1 MFKKNANFENI
12 KFNSYGK
19 SINKKSF
26 LKELEALAIN
36 YDAVFVK
43 DGEGI
48 SILIYEGDEDISET
62 ERLKKSIHFENSF
75 DENEIQELLKK
86 SCVLFDS

>member
-1 MFKKNANFENI
+1 MVRALTKKE
-12 KFNSYGK
+12 
-19 SINKKSF
+19 KSF

-75 DENEIQELLKK
+75 DENEIQALLTN

>member
-1 MFKKNANFENI
+1 MVRALTKKE
-12 KFNSYGK
+12 
-19 SINKKSF
+19 KSF

>member
-1 MFKKNANFENI
+1 MVRALTKKE
-12 KFNSYGK
+12 
-19 SINKKSF
+19 KSF

-36 YDAVFVK
+36 YAAVFVK